1 MERLGVRGNGWR
13 GVAALCALG
22 IGLRVATVIAMAS
35 DPRVSEPI
43 LDGRYY
49 LDLSARLAAGQG
61 WPPGP
66 HFMSPLLPA
75 LLSILFRVVA
85 ATPLNVHLFHA
96 ALGLATGALLALAAK
111 RDFGS
116 GPAWCAALLFG
127 LCGPV
132 LAMEGQV
139 LTESLLLFLGA
150 AALWAWPGPRPGE
163 SPGGGGG
170 GWLGSAG
177 GRELL
182 FGMICGCLT
191 VGRAAFALLPLA
203 ALTLLLARH
212 GREGR
217 RGAALVA
224 GGFMIALLPLVAH
237 QSARSGAM
245 SLLTMNGG
253 LNLYLGNN
261 PSARGMYSLPPEV
274 DLEQDITATR
284 SASIL
289 AGRSLSLLEA
299 DRFWSERARA
309 AMLAD
314 PGRTARLMARK
325 ALLFLTPREIPQIED
340 YQVLAEHH
348 LPLRLAFVRFWLLL
362 PLAVVGTVIV
372 LRERNWGSCGWVA
385 LILIGWITTTLF
397 FATGRYRLPIL
408 VGFIGLAGLGLHGIF
423 RLFTRREGR
432 SGLRVALAAGAI
444 AAVAQFA
451 LPSYSVERAQAYDA
465 YQMGLR
471 LQKADRLDEALAS
484 MRRATELDPRD
495 ATNWHGVGVI
505 FVRQGKLREAAEA
518 YRQAIAIDPREAT
531 TRYNLAIVLARSG
544 QETLAL
550 PEFQAAVDIDPLD
563 PKIRTDYGIAL
574 ARTGNLPAAMMQ
586 WQEALRVAPGYAP
599 AQRAL
604 QSASASGADPATP
617 GK

>member
-1 MERLGVRGNGWR
+1 MRGIDRLGVL
-13 GVAALCALG
+13 ALSALAV
-22 IGLRVATVIAMAS
+22 GLRAATVVSMGS
-35 DPRVSEPI
+35 DPRLSEPI

-75 LLSILFRVVA
+75 LLSVVFRVVS
-85 ATPLNVHLFHA
+85 ATPLTVHLLHA
-96 ALGLATGALLALAAK
+96 ALGIATGTLLALAAR
-111 RDFGS
+111 RDFGA
-116 GPAWCAALLFG
+116 GPGWCAAILFA
-127 LCGPV
+127 LCGPI

-150 AALWAWPGPRPGE
+150 AALWAWPVPPTVERPG
-163 SPGGGGG
+163 GDHG
-170 GWLGSAG
+170 GWIRGTAP
-177 GRELL
+177 RELL
-182 FGMICGCLT
+182 FGAICGCLT
-191 VGRAAFALLPLA
+191 VGRATFALLPLA
-203 ALTLLLARH
+203 AVTLILV
-212 GREGR
+212 R
-217 RGAALVA
+217 RGRAGHSGLALVLA
-224 GGFMIALLPLVAH
+224 GLAVSLLPLGIH
-237 QSARSGAM
+237 QSTRSGAV
-245 SLLTMNGG
+245 SLTTMNGG

-261 PSARGMYSLPPEV
+261 PAARGMYSLPPEV

-289 AGRSLSLLEA
+289 AGRSLSQLEA
-299 DRFWSERARA
+299 DRFWSERARTG
-309 AMLAD
+309 MLAD
-314 PGRTARLMARK
+314 PARTARLLGRK

-340 YQVLAEHH
+340 FQVLEEHH

-362 PLAVVGTVIV
+362 PLAVVGTVV
-372 LRERNWGSCGWVA
+372 LVRDRNWASSGWVA
-385 LILIGWITTTLF
+385 LILIGWLTTTVF

-408 VGFIGLAGLGLHGIF
+408 VGFLGLAGVGLHRICLVIG
-423 RLFTRREGR
+423 RREGWFG
-432 SGLRVALAAGAI
+432 SRVPLAAGVI
-444 AAVAQFA
+444 VAATQFA
-451 LPSYSVERAQAYDA
+451 LPSYSAERARAYDA

-550 PEFQAAVDIDPLD
+550 PEFQAAVEIDPLD
-563 PKIRTDYGIAL
+563 PKVRTDYGIAL
-574 ARTGNLPAAMMQ
+574 ARTGNLPAAVSQ

-599 AQRAL
+599 AMRAL
-604 QSASASGADPATP
+604 QSAPPPAAGRSP
-617 GK
+617 AGS